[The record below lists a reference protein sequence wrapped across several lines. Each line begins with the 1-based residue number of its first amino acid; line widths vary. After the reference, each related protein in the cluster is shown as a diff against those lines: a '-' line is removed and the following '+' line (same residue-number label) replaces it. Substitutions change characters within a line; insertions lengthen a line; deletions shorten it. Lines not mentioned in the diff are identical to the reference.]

1 MVCVYILLV
10 CNVAD
15 KDIKT
20 EEKKFKTEPVN
31 TEIKS
36 SEAAR
41 TVVKSERVIEI
52 YRKTGPIKRE
62 NSPSYGGTLDLDAR
76 ENGKKENTEQVSN
89 NGQFWIKQSISLSHY
104 CSTLQ
109 FVR

>member
-1 MVCVYILLV
+1 MYIWLV

-20 EEKKFKTEPVN
+20 EEKKFKTEPVK
-31 TEIKS
+31 TEVES
-36 SEAAR
+36 SEASR

-52 YRKTGPIKRE
+52 YRKAGPIKLE

-76 ENGKKENTEQVSN
+76 ENGTKENTEQVSN
-89 NGQFWIKQSISLSHY
+89 NGQFWI
-104 CSTLQ
+104 
-109 FVR
+109 

>member
-62 NSPSYGGTLDLDAR
+62 NSPSYGDTLDLDAR

-89 NGQFWIKQSISLSHY
+89 NGQFWI
-104 CSTLQ
+104 
-109 FVR
+109 

>member
-20 EEKKFKTEPVN
+20 EEKKFKTEPVK
-31 TEIKS
+31 TEVES
-36 SEAAR
+36 SEASR

-62 NSPSYGGTLDLDAR
+62 NSPSYGSTLDLDAR
-76 ENGKKENTEQVSN
+76 ENGKKENTEQVGN
-89 NGQFWIKQSISLSHY
+89 NGQFWI
-104 CSTLQ
+104 
-109 FVR
+109 

>member
-52 YRKTGPIKRE
+52 YRKTGSIKRE

-76 ENGKKENTEQVSN
+76 ENGKKENTEQVSK
-89 NGQFWIKQSISLSHY
+89 NGQFWI
-104 CSTLQ
+104 
-109 FVR
+109 

>member
-1 MVCVYILLV
+1 MVCVYILLA

-89 NGQFWIKQSISLSHY
+89 NGQFWI
-104 CSTLQ
+104 
-109 FVR
+109 

>member
-20 EEKKFKTEPVN
+20 EEKKFKTESVK
-31 TEIKS
+31 TEVES

-89 NGQFWIKQSISLSHY
+89 NGQF
-104 CSTLQ
+104 
-109 FVR
+109 

>member
-20 EEKKFKTEPVN
+20 EEKKFKTEPVK
-31 TEIKS
+31 TEVES

-76 ENGKKENTEQVSN
+76 ENGKKENAEQVSN
-89 NGQFWIKQSISLSHY
+89 NGQFWI
-104 CSTLQ
+104 
-109 FVR
+109 

>member
-62 NSPSYGGTLDLDAR
+62 NSPSYGGTLDVDAR

-89 NGQFWIKQSISLSHY
+89 NGQFWI
-104 CSTLQ
+104 
-109 FVR
+109 

>member
-62 NSPSYGGTLDLDAR
+62 NSPSYDSTLDLDAR

-89 NGQFWIKQSISLSHY
+89 NGQFWI
-104 CSTLQ
+104 
-109 FVR
+109 

>member
-76 ENGKKENTEQVSN
+76 DNGKKENTEQVSN
-89 NGQFWIKQSISLSHY
+89 NGQFWI
-104 CSTLQ
+104 
-109 FVR
+109 

>member
-20 EEKKFKTEPVN
+20 EEKKFKTESVK
-31 TEIKS
+31 TEVES

-62 NSPSYGGTLDLDAR
+62 NSPSYGTLDLDAR

-89 NGQFWIKQSISLSHY
+89 NGQFWI
-104 CSTLQ
+104 
-109 FVR
+109 

>member
-31 TEIKS
+31 IEIKS

-89 NGQFWIKQSISLSHY
+89 NGQFWI
-104 CSTLQ
+104 
-109 FVR
+109 

>member
-20 EEKKFKTEPVN
+20 EEKKFKTEPVK
-31 TEIKS
+31 TEVES

-62 NSPSYGGTLDLDAR
+62 NSPSYGGTLDLDAG

-89 NGQFWIKQSISLSHY
+89 NGQFWI
-104 CSTLQ
+104 
-109 FVR
+109 

>member
-62 NSPSYGGTLDLDAR
+62 NSPSYGDTLDLDAR
-76 ENGKKENTEQVSN
+76 ENGMKENTEQVSN
-89 NGQFWIKQSISLSHY
+89 NGQFWI
-104 CSTLQ
+104 
-109 FVR
+109 

>member
-20 EEKKFKTEPVN
+20 EEKKFKTESVK
-31 TEIKS
+31 TEVES

-76 ENGKKENTEQVSN
+76 ENEKKENTEQVSN
-89 NGQFWIKQSISLSHY
+89 NGQFWI
-104 CSTLQ
+104 
-109 FVR
+109 

>member
-41 TVVKSERVIEI
+41 TVVKSERIIEI

-89 NGQFWIKQSISLSHY
+89 NGQFWI
-104 CSTLQ
+104 
-109 FVR
+109 